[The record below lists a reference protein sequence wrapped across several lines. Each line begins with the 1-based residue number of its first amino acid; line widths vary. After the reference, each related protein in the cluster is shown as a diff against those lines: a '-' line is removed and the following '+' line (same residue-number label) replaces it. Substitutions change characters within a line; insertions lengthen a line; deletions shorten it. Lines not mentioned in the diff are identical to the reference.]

1 VARIRA
7 HRLRRAARASSRR
20 ELAPLEHVNQQRE
33 RALEDL
39 GEIPG
44 RQLMPE
50 QSLGLTQQVMGLLVG
65 GELDTVTLGRQ
76 RG

>member
-1 VARIRA
+1 
-7 HRLRRAARASSRR
+7 
-20 ELAPLEHVNQQRE
+20 VNQQRE